1 MDRWD
6 ESDKSG
12 GLRMVVGLGSGWQIA
27 YGRWQIGSER
37 AWRFQFS
44 SAGCGGAIDFGP
56 LNGYGMKNIVYF
68 DLETQKSA
76 EEVGGWDKISQ
87 MRMSVGVLYHA
98 AKSEYRIYGE
108 AQVNDLIKDLQ
119 RADLVV
125 GFNNLRFD
133 YEVLHGYTP
142 LDLRQLPTL
151 DMLVELQNQLQHRL
165 SLDSIA
171 TATFGVE
178 KTAEGMQ
185 AIQWFKEGKL
195 LEIAEYCCYDV
206 KLTRMVHEYGVA
218 QRQLY
223 YYNRYGK
230 KLSVAVKW

>member
-1 MDRWD
+1 
-6 ESDKSG
+6 
-12 GLRMVVGLGSGWQIA
+12 
-27 YGRWQIGSER
+27 
-37 AWRFQFS
+37 
-44 SAGCGGAIDFGP
+44 
-56 LNGYGMKNIVYF
+56 MKNIVYF

-87 MRMSVGVLYHA
+87 MMLSIGVTYSTA
-98 AKSEYRIYGE
+98 RGGYKIYGE
-108 AQVNDLIKDLQ
+108 KDVDQLIKELQ

-133 YEVLHGYTP
+133 YEVLHGYTAF
-142 LDLRQLPTL
+142 DLRQLPTL
-151 DMLVELQNQLQHRL
+151 DMLVDLQAKLQHRL

-185 AIQWFKEGKL
+185 AIQWFKEGRL

-206 KLTRMVHEYGVA
+206 KITRMVHEYGA
-218 QRQLY
+218 QNGEVHY
-223 YYNRYGK
+223 HNRFGK
-230 KLSVAVKW
+230 KLSVPVSW

>member
-1 MDRWD
+1 
-6 ESDKSG
+6 
-12 GLRMVVGLGSGWQIA
+12 
-27 YGRWQIGSER
+27 
-37 AWRFQFS
+37 
-44 SAGCGGAIDFGP
+44 
-56 LNGYGMKNIVYF
+56 MKNIVYF

-87 MRMSVGVLYHA
+87 MRMSIGVTYSTA
-98 AKSEYRIYGE
+98 AGGYKIYGE
-108 AQVNDLIKDLQ
+108 KQVDDLIRELQ

-151 DMLVELQNQLQHRL
+151 DMLIVLTDTLGHRV

-178 KTAEGMQ
+178 KTSEGLQ
-185 AIQWFKEGKL
+185 AIEWFKQGKL
-195 LEIAEYCCYDV
+195 MEIAEYCCFDV
-206 KLTRMVHEYGVA
+206 KITKIVHEYGV
-218 QRQLY
+218 QNRQLHFA
-223 YYNRYGK
+223 NRFGK
-230 KLSVAVKW
+230 KMTVPVSW

>member
-1 MDRWD
+1 MSSWRVCTSPRS
-6 ESDKSG
+6 ES
-12 GLRMVVGLGSGWQIA
+12 L
-27 YGRWQIGSER
+27 
-37 AWRFQFS
+37 
-44 SAGCGGAIDFGP
+44 
-56 LNGYGMKNIVYF
+56 MKNIVYF

-87 MRMSVGVLYHA
+87 MGMSIGVTYSTARGEYH
-98 AKSEYRIYGE
+98 IYGE
-108 AQVNDLIKDLQ
+108 KQVNDLIQELQ

-133 YEVLHGYTP
+133 YEVLHGYTA

-151 DMLVELQNQLQHRL
+151 DMLVDLQNKLQHRL

-206 KLTRMVHEYGVA
+206 KLTRMVHEHGVHH
-218 QRQLY
+218 RRLHY
-223 YYNRYGK
+223 HNRFGK
-230 KLSVAVKW
+230 KLTVDVSW